1 MLRSNHE
8 CKCCNGIKSITTVKV
23 ISITPAQQKRLGK
36 LLSLGVPLVVALP
49 IAMAEPEEVAAE
61 VNRANEVLSVPGN
74 VLANPA
80 KAKRKASA
88 YSRKYKTAFKQV
100 SSQFKNKNGTWKK
113 GGFKR
118 AVKAAHKAVKK

>member
-1 MLRSNHE
+1 
-8 CKCCNGIKSITTVKV
+8 VKV

-61 VNRANEVLSVPGN
+61 VKRANEVLSVPGN

-100 SSQFKNKNGTWKK
+100 SSRFKNKNGTWKK